1 MTCNPPGLY
10 LSVPYNPGCEN
21 LKGEISGIASLIE
34 GELAQHVALSLYKT
48 GYLTWL
54 YVAKCVPEGNCE
66 MRNAEMRKSKFEHS
80 TPTIQF
86 PHFRI
91 SNFAFLFRDGHIEK
105 RRIDNGVVA
114 DPRCGSVRVL
124 RLRLLGCRLL
134 LCDCLVVPA
143 MMAPLMRAAGCH
155 TAASRGR
162 LSRRSRLRL

>member
-1 MTCNPPGLY
+1 MRTR
-10 LSVPYNPGCEN
+10 
-21 LKGEISGIASLIE
+21 
-34 GELAQHVALSLYKT
+34 GELRIANFELRIFRIAVRRSQF
-48 GYLTWL
+48 
-54 YVAKCVPEGNCE
+54 EI
-66 MRNAEMRKSKFEHS
+66 RNSKFEIRNS
-80 TPTIQF
+80 F
-86 PHFRI
+86 G
-91 SNFAFLFRDGHIEK
+91 DGHIEK

-143 MMAPLMRAAGCH
+143 MMAPLKRAAGCH